1 MDVETKPLWTTTREA
16 MGKTWTVRLAADDTM
31 LDVKNGSH
39 TEGQTQL
46 LKQIITINGG
56 IPCQERDDTL
66 LHELL
71 HCANHQT
78 NLGLRED
85 TVTRIALALYPFLRG
100 FGLWRDFPWPDR
112 DERPYLPGTEDMAQE
127 ASSST
132 VRPEQHAYYG
142 GRPWGE
148 PA

>member
-1 MDVETKPLWTTTREA
+1 VDTETRPLWTTEREA
-16 MGKTWTVRLAADDTM
+16 MGKTWLLRLAADDVM

-46 LKQIITINGG
+46 LNQIVTINAG
-56 IPCQERDDTL
+56 IPLQERDEVL

-78 NLGLRED
+78 NLGLKED
-85 TVTRIALALYPFLRG
+85 TIVRLSLSLFPYLRG

-112 DERPYLPGTEDMAQE
+112 EE
-127 ASSST
+127 AS
-132 VRPEQHAYYG
+132 
-142 GRPWGE
+142 
-148 PA
+148 